1 MGLLHKNDRKG
12 ANSGRAADPYVP
24 EGHGDTDEQIRADVH
39 ERLIDEGHAH
49 ALTLRVEDGV
59 VAVAGEVASEPERL
73 RLVAI
78 IRAVPSVKHVE
89 DQLRVAARS
98 H

>member
-39 ERLIDEGHAH
+39 ERLVDEGTAQ
-49 ALTLRVEDGV
+49 ALNLSVEDGI
-59 VAVAGEVASEPERL
+59 VALRGEVASDSDRL

-78 IRAVPSVKHVE
+78 VRAVPSVKHVD
-89 DQLRVAARS
+89 DQLRVATRA